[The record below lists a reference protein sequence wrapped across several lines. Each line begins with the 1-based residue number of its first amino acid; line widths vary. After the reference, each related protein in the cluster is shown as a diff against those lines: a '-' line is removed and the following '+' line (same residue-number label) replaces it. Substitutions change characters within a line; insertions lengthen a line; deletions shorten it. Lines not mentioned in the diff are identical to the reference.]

1 MADTSALYQEIIL
14 DHNRRPRNYGP
25 LADATVEERG
35 INPLCG
41 DELTLWLRMDGDR
54 IADASFLGSGC
65 AISRASASMMTGLVK
80 GMTRAEADLLIERF
94 REMATGNGVM
104 DDLPPALRAF
114 AGVARLPQRVKCA
127 VLAWHTLHSAL
138 EGGASTD
145 GPGASGSDARERGA
159 RE

>member
-1 MADTSALYQEIIL
+1 MADTSALYQEVIL

-80 GMTRAEADLLIERF
+80 GMTRAEADALIERF
-94 REMATGNGVM
+94 RELATGKGVM

-127 VLAWHTLHSAL
+127 VLPWHTLHSAL
-138 EGGASTD
+138 DGGGEPG